1 MKELEYQIIINRP
14 KEVVWDT
21 LWDDQSFRDW
31 ANNIDEGTYLLG
43 DLIEGNEIQFISSVN
58 GYGVTSLVSKL
69 IPYEYILFKH
79 ASDTQNTGTET
90 RDKQWTG
97 GSESYSLIERD
108 NQTLLIIRSE
118 IPDELVKYFNIAMPI
133 ALKRIKYLCEYSTN

>member
-1 MKELEYQIIINRP
+1 MKELEYQIVINKP

-43 DLIEGNEIQFISSVN
+43 DLVEGNEIQFISSVN

-69 IPYEYILFKH
+69 IPNEYILFKH
-79 ASDTQNTGTET
+79 ASDTQNKGTEM
-90 RDKQWTG
+90 RDKNG
-97 GSESYSLIERD
+97 
-108 NQTLLIIRSE
+108 
-118 IPDELVKYFNIAMPI
+118 LVDLRVI
-133 ALKRIKYLCEYSTN
+133 L

>member
-97 GSESYSLIERD
+97 GSESYSLIEKD

-118 IPDELVKYFNIAMPI
+118 IPDELVEYFNNAMPI
-133 ALKRIKYLCEYSTN
+133 VLNRIKYLCEYSKN

>member
-1 MKELEYQIIINRP
+1 MKELEYQITINKP
-14 KEVVWDT
+14 KEVIWNI
-21 LWDDQSFRDW
+21 LWDDQTFRDW

-43 DLIEGNEIQFISSVN
+43 DLIEGNEVQFISSVN
-58 GYGVTSLVSKL
+58 GYGVTSLVSKF
-69 IPYEYILFKH
+69 IPNEYILFKH

-97 GSESYSLIERD
+97 GSESYSLIEKD

-118 IPDELVKYFNIAMPI
+118 IPDELVEYFNNAMPI
-133 ALKRIKYLCEYSTN
+133 VLKRIQYLCEYSKN

>member
-1 MKELEYQIIINRP
+1 MKELEYQIVINKP

-43 DLIEGNEIQFISSVN
+43 DLVEGNEIQFISSVN
-58 GYGVTSLVSKL
+58 GYGVTSLVAKL
-69 IPYEYILFKH
+69 IPNEYILFKH
-79 ASDTQNTGTET
+79 ASDTQNIGTET

-97 GSESYSLIERD
+97 GSESYTLIEKD

-118 IPDELVKYFNIAMPI
+118 IPDELVEYFNNALPI
-133 ALKRIKYLCEYSTN
+133 VLKRIKYLCEYSKN

>member
-1 MKELEYQIIINRP
+1 MKELEYKIEINKP
-14 KEVVWDT
+14 KEIVWFT

-31 ANNIDEGTYLLG
+31 SNNIDEGTYMLG

-69 IPYEYILFKH
+69 IPNEYILFKH

-97 GSESYSLIERD
+97 GSESYTLNEYDGS
-108 NQTLLIIRSE
+108 TLLIIKSE
-118 IPDELVKYFNIAMPI
+118 IPDELVDVFNESMPK
-133 ALKRIKYLCEYSTN
+133 ALDRIKYLVEKE